1 MIKREELIKIG
12 QFNKPHALHGEI
24 SFTFTDD
31 IFDRTECEYIV
42 CNIDG
47 IFVPFFI
54 EEYRFKSNTTGLI
67 KLIGIDSAEKAKE
80 YTNLDIYFPKSY
92 INDETETI
100 SSKYYLLDYKVFTQ
114 EKLYLGKII
123 EIDEATENVLF
134 IIEPDDN
141 DRNILIPAVDEFV
154 VKIDNNKKEIY
165 LNLPEGLL

>member
-80 YTNLDIYFPKSY
+80 FTNLDIYFPKSY
-92 INDETETI
+92 INEETETI
-100 SSKYYLLDYKVFTQ
+100 SSKDYFLDYKVFTQ

-123 EIDEATENVLF
+123 EIDDSTANVLF

-141 DRNILIPAVDEFV
+141 DENILIPAVDEFV